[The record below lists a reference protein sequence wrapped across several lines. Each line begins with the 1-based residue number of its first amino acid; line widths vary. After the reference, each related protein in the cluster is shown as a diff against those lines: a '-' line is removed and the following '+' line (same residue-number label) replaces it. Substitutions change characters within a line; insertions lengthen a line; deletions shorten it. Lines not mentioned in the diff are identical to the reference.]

1 MKSRLDRVSKM
12 MPRGTVDDVRVPK
25 TAEIVA
31 ARIRRRIGEGQLQQ
45 NEALPSERDLIQ
57 QFSISR
63 PTLREALRIL
73 ESEGL
78 ITVRRGRGG
87 ARVQLPTTDAAARYA
102 SLVLQHRGAK
112 LSDLFAVRVMVE
124 APAAGIVAKRTDRKA
139 CAAALRQFLDELEG
153 TEDTEAQAATYSSFN
168 QLLVSQTENQPLIM
182 VTTMLESISDAA
194 SIKYVR
200 HVHESDQRLLK
211 KSIRA
216 RRQLADLI
224 QEGQAQAAESLWR
237 AYLEE
242 SGSAL
247 ASGLGEKLVD
257 ILD

>member
-87 ARVQLPTTDAAARYA
+87 ARVQLPSPDAAARYA
-102 SLVLQHRGAK
+102 SLVLQHRGGK
-112 LSDLFAVRVMVE
+112 LSDLLAVRVMVE
-124 APAAGIVAKRTDRKA
+124 APAAGIVARRANRKA
-139 CAAALRQFLDELEG
+139 CAAALNEFLDELEN
-153 TEDTEAQAATYSSFN
+153 TQDPQQQASTFSSFN
-168 QLLVSQTENQPLIM
+168 QLLVSQTQNQTLIV
-182 VTTMLESISDAA
+182 VTAMLESISDAA
-194 SIKYVR
+194 SVKYAQKVR
-200 HVHESDQRLLK
+200 DVR
-211 KSIRA
+211 
-216 RRQLADLI
+216 
-224 QEGQAQAAESLWR
+224 
-237 AYLEE
+237 
-242 SGSAL
+242 
-247 ASGLGEKLVD
+247 
-257 ILD
+257 